1 MSGQLRVGVEELRW
15 YGRGTCVRSARATA
29 EANIKAWLARQ
40 AHSGIMA
47 EAEHADDGDS
57 GEFPG
62 EVVGLVLE
70 FPPHNEE
77 QAWSSLPI
85 TQWEL
90 PPEFQ
95 AAAAAEDAELS
106 STEGL
111 PEPEEQPTEEAPLIG
126 GQVWRGTASPGD
138 AADSAELSS
147 TDDDSDQQRGLKCIE
162 Q

>member
-1 MSGQLRVGVEELRW
+1 MEFSPHYAVG
-15 YGRGTCVRSARATA
+15 TA
-29 EANIKAWLARQ
+29 
-40 AHSGIMA
+40 
-47 EAEHADDGDS
+47 
-57 GEFPG
+57 
-62 EVVGLVLE
+62 
-70 FPPHNEE
+70 
-77 QAWSSLPI
+77 
-85 TQWEL
+85 

-147 TDDDSDQQRGLKCIE
+147 TDDDSDQEGLPTAGADGSVPSGI